1 VKITFE
7 LKPKDIR
14 YFRDRL
20 KQVRKSDSEREEDVV
35 ISGAAQLVVDA
46 READPP
52 EFVVDRI
59 TKLERLIAMLRDE
72 EWRLEGPDR
81 VRILDALTYF
91 VDPDDL
97 IPDKLPGIGYLDDA
111 IMIELVARELTHEI
125 QAYEDFC
132 AYRKQRPKSEGAAKL
147 ETRRDALQA
156 RMRRRHR
163 RERSASR
170 SNRKST
176 RSPLRLW

>member
-1 VKITFE
+1 MKVTFE

-14 YFRDRL
+14 YFRERL
-20 KQVRKSDSEREEDVV
+20 KQVRKSGSEREEEVV
-35 ISGAAQLVVDA
+35 IAGAAQLVVDA

-52 EFVVDRI
+52 EFVVERI
-59 TKLERLIAMLRDE
+59 TKLELLIEMLRDE

-81 VRILDALTYF
+81 ERILDALTYF

-97 IPDKLPGIGYLDDA
+97 IPDKLPGIGYIDDA

-125 QAYEDFC
+125 QAYADFC
-132 AYRKQRPKSEGAAKL
+132 AYRKQLPKSEGAAKL
-147 ETRRDALQA
+147 KTRREALQS
-156 RMRRRHR
+156 RMRRRRR
-163 RERSASR
+163 RERSIAR
-170 SNRKST
+170 SSPKSS